1 MEAEGQYAGDGHPE
15 EVVMRK
21 QRFDRNRNR
30 RVAEDQPTPVVC
42 NARAYARF
50 ALWLDGELAK
60 LERRWRHT
68 AAPAAR
74 KPLSRIAFDSQIP
87 SRMPKSKPKPK

>member
-1 MEAEGQYAGDGHPE
+1 
-15 EVVMRK
+15 MRK

-42 NARAYARF
+42 KAQSYARF
-50 ALWLDGELAK
+50 ARWLNGELAK
-60 LERRWRHT
+60 LERRWQHT

-74 KPLSRIAFDSQIP
+74 KPLSRIAFDSRVSSQ
-87 SRMPKSKPKPK
+87 MPKPKPKPK